1 MKRRRTAFVFILTLG
16 TLLPW
21 RLAAWDGAFFDLFQ
35 IPFSAREAALG
46 GVHAALADDLTT
58 LVSNPAGFRSAGP
71 EFSLAEM
78 TFSIYDSAPSLLD
91 EVITSQPSTTPDL
104 RRATMNLMGP
114 LFIGYVGDGLGFG
127 LFSSTNV
134 RTWTWGAYPAGRSVI
149 QQNLV
154 VVAGYSFRI
163 PFPEEWQSTLDL
175 GFTIP
180 VFVTARSDT
189 AKDVRGIFTSSI
201 TPPAVVAD
209 QPFTMAEGVSAEF
222 GILYS
227 YDNVFSVG
235 IAARDLAI
243 VSTNSYPSLVSFLAG
258 GLPDTRNTPL
268 PMDISAGFKWSPP
281 IKNLLRSIDGLSLMA
296 DYHDIFDFVFY
307 PEGARN
313 PFLHIGIGLEMQILQ
328 IVKLRAGFYQCL
340 PSGGIELDLSLFK
353 LNVAVF
359 GRELT
364 SRPWGYPVYG
374 YMIGVRF

>member
-1 MKRRRTAFVFILTLG
+1 MKRRTTAVFFILTLG

-21 RLAAWDGAFFDLFQ
+21 QLAAWDGAFFDLFQ

-222 GILYS
+222 
-227 YDNVFSVG
+227 
-235 IAARDLAI
+235 
-243 VSTNSYPSLVSFLAG
+243 LAG
-258 GLPDTRNTPL
+258 GLPNTRNTPL
-268 PMDISAGFKWSPP
+268 PMDISAGLKWSPP
-281 IKNLLRSIDGLSLMA
+281 IKNLFRSIDGLSLMA

-307 PEGARN
+307 PPAARN
-313 PFLHIGIGLEMQILQ
+313 PLLHIGIGLEMQILQ

-364 SRPWGYPVYG
+364 SQPWGYPVYG